1 MSIPN
6 LAQPLFTV
14 EKDDR
19 SGNVK
24 AVNVNSNFILMLQQ
38 LITEL
43 QRALSN
49 EGWKPP
55 QLDAATIAQ
64 LNTAASIG
72 SFVFNKTTGKF
83 MGNES
88 GTFRTFTM
96 S

>member
-6 LAQPLFTV
+6 LAQPFLLGDG
-14 EKDDR
+14 KI
-19 SGNVK
+19 NP
-24 AVNVNSNFILMLQQ
+24 NFVLMMQQ
-38 LITEL
+38 LVNEL
-43 QRALSN
+43 QRALN
-49 EGWKPP
+49 GEGWKPP
-55 QLDAATIAQ
+55 QLDTATITQ

-88 GTFRTFTM
+88 GTFKTFTT